1 MSNHKKHV
9 KTLRQLL
16 LILTMISMMLF
27 GFRQHV
33 VAAETYLDLQ
43 LSSSA
48 RLVKTSGKE
57 KELSSAG
64 SIAYGSTVRLQ
75 IQVANRSGTL
85 DTQIRV
91 FEKEGVAFKPYAKGV
106 LSIDGKNA
114 TQGEYQALLKSG
126 LSMQLN
132 HVKHV
137 IELDVTTTGS
147 SRNKISV
154 DTQVR
159 AQGITVGDATETYE
173 HAFQG
178 NFAFRA
184 NQMHQ
189 VKVYDGATLLQTHH
203 VEHNKR
209 LSLHELQKEGHV
221 FLGFNFQS
229 DGTAKFYQGEP
240 ITSDL
245 NVYATYRLKQYLV
258 SYYIDD
264 TLYEQRVV
272 NHGES
277 AQDIKDP
284 QQDNRAFVGWSLDL
298 SRIVEDTVV
307 FALFTD
313 SERPSKAPGVSYRLD
328 NIKEGSHLTLYD
340 DEIIASAGTFSYDF
354 VTSLKMRADVS
365 LPFRLGISAIPFIVS
380 LLLVVLFIMNRR
392 RKKGGKHEQAK

>member
-1 MSNHKKHV
+1 MSSYKNSI

-16 LILTMISMMLF
+16 LILTMISMILF
-27 GFRQHV
+27 GIRQHV

-48 RLVKTSGKE
+48 KLVEASGKE

-64 SIAYGSTVRLQ
+64 PIAYGSTVRLR

-91 FEKEGVAFKPYAKGV
+91 FEKEGVAFKPYAQGV
-106 LSIDGKNA
+106 LSIDGKKA
-114 TQGEYQALLKSG
+114 TQSEYQALLKSG

-132 HVKHV
+132 QVKHV

-173 HAFQG
+173 HSFQG
-178 NFAFRA
+178 SFAFPA
-184 NQMHQ
+184 NQMHK
-189 VKVYDGATLLQTHH
+189 VRVYDGATLLQTHH
-203 VEHNKR
+203 VEHNKS
-209 LSLHELQKEGHV
+209 LSLNGLHKDGHV
-221 FLGFNFQS
+221 FLGFNLES
-229 DGTAKFYQGEP
+229 DGSANFYQGQP

-245 NVYATYRLKQYLV
+245 NLYTTYRLKQYLV
-258 SYYIDD
+258 SYYIDNV
-264 TLYEQRVV
+264 LYEQRIV

-277 AQDIKDP
+277 AENILDP
-284 QQDNRAFVGWSLDL
+284 QQDNRVFVGWSLDL

-313 SERPSKAPGVSYRLD
+313 SERPLKALGVSYRLD
-328 NIKEGSHLTLYD
+328 EIKEGSHLTLYD

-365 LPFRLGISAIPFIVS
+365 LPFRIAISAIPFIVS
-380 LLLVVLFIMNRR
+380 LLLVALFIMNRR
-392 RKKGGKHEQAK
+392 RKKGGIHE